1 MIINVIYNKQT
12 KDISLMSDY
21 GDEIP
26 LEILENKIDND
37 NTLNFK
43 ISFTDTYFEN
53 MYYLENEYPIDEA

>member
-1 MIINVIYNKQT
+1 MVINVIYNKQT
-12 KDISLMSDY
+12 KDISLISDY

-43 ISFTDTYFEN
+43 MSFSDSYFEN
-53 MYYLENEYPIDEA
+53 MYYVEPGPSTDET

>member
-1 MIINVIYNKQT
+1 MVINVIYNKQT

-53 MYYLENEYPIDEA
+53 MYYTEPGYPIDEA